1 MTSKDIDKDELAA
14 DLEATEEE
22 AENVTGG
29 LMKEDRHLERPRLRD
44 RHV

>member
-1 MTSKDIDKDELAA
+1 MTSKEIDKDELSG

-29 LMKEDRHLERPRLRD
+29 LMEKPFHEDRPRTRDRHL
-44 RHV
+44 